1 MDNGP
6 RIAPQVPGFAYSV
19 INGSGNVKA
28 VLNALAEDSLL
39 NVISSPSVMV
49 LDNQTASIHVGD
61 QVPVETSNTI
71 TDGGNTISSITYKDT
86 GVQLS
91 VTPSVNAG
99 GMVIMSIEQS
109 VTDVGPVDSEGADQ
123 RTFLEREINSR
134 VAVRSSE
141 SVVLGGLIREN
152 KAAGS
157 SGIPILHNLPL
168 VGPLFGTKTQED
180 FRTELLVII
189 TPRVIYSESD
199 LRDVSREMRSQ
210 MRGLDLIDESK
221 ASAFLS
227 GRTLAEPAEVEQQG
241 GTEQ

>member
-1 MDNGP
+1 
-6 RIAPQVPGFAYSV
+6 
-19 INGSGNVKA
+19 
-28 VLNALAEDSLL
+28 
-39 NVISSPSVMV
+39 
-49 LDNQTASIHVGD
+49 
-61 QVPVETSNTI
+61 
-71 TDGGNTISSITYKDT
+71 
-86 GVQLS
+86 
-91 VTPSVNAG
+91 
-99 GMVIMSIEQS
+99 MSK
-109 VTDVGPVDSEGADQ
+109 
-123 RTFLEREINSR
+123 

-157 SGIPILHNLPL
+157 SGIPVLHNLPL

-227 GRTLAEPAEVEQQG
+227 ERTLAEPGGVKQQG
-241 GTEQ
+241 GKEE